1 MRVGIFTDTY
11 LPDINGVVSS
21 VELLR
26 KQLEKNGHDAYV
38 ICTYKGI
45 NKVKIEG
52 KIIRLPGVEIKKLYG
67 YAITSPVHFLF
78 IEELKKLKLDIIH
91 AETEFGVGIFANIV
105 ASTLNLPLV
114 RTYHTTYEDYTHYV
128 NFINSRRLDK
138 GLKKLVVGW
147 SKLYCDNCVK
157 LITPS
162 KKTMEMLTSYGVK
175 TPIDIVPTG
184 VELNRFK
191 DENTDFDEVYR
202 IQSMV
207 NLNEDEKLL
216 VFVGRIAKEKSID
229 EIIKA
234 FSLVKENNLKV
245 KLMIVGG
252 GPSLEELKSLTK
264 HLNLEK
270 YIYFM
275 GKQPFDEVVNY
286 YKAADGFISASTSE
300 TQGMTYIEAL
310 SSGLVVLAR
319 HDEVLED
326 LIKENKNGYFFDK
339 DIYEA
344 IEKFDSLS
352 KDELNNMK
360 EVCMVSVDCYDADTF
375 GTSSIRIYEE
385 ALEDYKYSY
394 VIEKTTLKDNCVE
407 LTLRDFNDDNEKLT
421 ISMDTYA
428 NMGLR
433 KNSRFSKLN
442 FNVLKEMEVYALAYR
457 SCLKRLANS
466 DYSIEMMYSYL
477 YRKYELNRDRASLI
491 IDELIEKGLLDDYRY
506 ASGKVNSLRANLYS
520 KKKMAIKLA
529 HDGVSDEIID
539 RVLVVQDNDEL
550 ALAIKKA
557 NKYLNIITNKSYNAK
572 KTAIMGKLLN
582 DGFEYNICKEAMSSL
597 DFSTSLLQEKEII
610 RKEANKALKKYSRK
624 YTGTDLRN
632 HIYLSLANKGFG
644 YDDIYALINEME
656 L

>member
-45 NKVKIEG
+45 NKVKVEG

-67 YAITSPVHFLF
+67 YAITSPLHLLF

-138 GLKKLVVGW
+138 GLKKLVVSW

-184 VELNRFK
+184 VELDRFK

-207 NLNEDEKLL
+207 NLSEDEKLL
-216 VFVGRIAKEKSID
+216 VFVGRIAQEKSID

-252 GPSLEELKSLTK
+252 GPSLDELKNLSISLEFK
-264 HLNLEK
+264 D
-270 YIYFM
+270 YVYFM
-275 GKQPFDEVVNY
+275 GKQPFSEVVNY

-326 LIKENKNGYFFDK
+326 LIIENKNGYFFDSN
-339 DIYEA
+339 IYDA
-344 IEKFDSLS
+344 IEKFNSLS
-352 KDELNNMK
+352 KEELDNMK
-360 EVCMVSVDCYDADTF
+360 ETCMASVQCYDADTF
-375 GTSSIRIYEE
+375 GVSSIRIYEE

-407 LTLRDFNDDNEKLT
+407 LTLRDFEGNNEKLT

-477 YRKYELNRDRASLI
+477 YRKYQLDRDRASLI
-491 IDELIEKGLLDDYRY
+491 IDELIENGLLDDFQY
-506 ASGKVNSLRANLYS
+506 ASAKVNSLRANLYS
-520 KKKMAIKLA
+520 KKKMALKLA
-529 HDGVSDEIID
+529 HDGVDDEIIN
-539 RVLVVQDNDEL
+539 RVLIMQTNNEL
-550 ALAIKKA
+550 ASAIKKA
-557 NKYLNIITNKSYNAK
+557 NKYLNTITNKSFNAK
-572 KTAIMGKLLN
+572 KTAIMSKLLN
-582 DGFEYNICKEAMSSL
+582 DGFEYNVCKEAMSAL
-597 DFSTSLLQEKEII
+597 DFSTCVLQEKEII

-624 YTGTDLRN
+624 YSGTDLRN
-632 HIYLSLANKGFG
+632 HIYLSLANKGFS

>member
-375 GTSSIRIYEE
+375 GASSIRIYEE

-407 LTLRDFNDDNEKLT
+407 LTLRDFNDNNEKLT

>member
-38 ICTYKGI
+38 VCTYKGI
-45 NKVKIEG
+45 NKVKVEG

-67 YAITSPVHFLF
+67 YAITSPLHLLF

-138 GLKKLVVGW
+138 GLKKLVVSW

-184 VELNRFK
+184 VELDRFK

-207 NLNEDEKLL
+207 NLSEDEKLL
-216 VFVGRIAKEKSID
+216 VFVGRIAQEKSID

-252 GPSLEELKSLTK
+252 GPSLDELKNLSISLELK
-264 HLNLEK
+264 D
-270 YIYFM
+270 YVYFM
-275 GKQPFDEVVNY
+275 GKQPFSEVVNY

-326 LIKENKNGYFFDK
+326 LIIENKNGYFFDSN
-339 DIYEA
+339 IYDA
-344 IEKFDSLS
+344 IEKFNSLS
-352 KDELNNMK
+352 KEELDNMK
-360 EVCMVSVDCYDADTF
+360 ETCMASVQCYDADTF
-375 GTSSIRIYEE
+375 GVSSIRIYEE

-407 LTLRDFNDDNEKLT
+407 LTLRDFEGNNEKLT

-477 YRKYELNRDRASLI
+477 YRKYQLDRDRASLI
-491 IDELIEKGLLDDYRY
+491 IDELIENGLLDDFQY
-506 ASGKVNSLRANLYS
+506 ASAKVNSLRANLYS
-520 KKKMAIKLA
+520 KKKMALKLA
-529 HDGVSDEIID
+529 HDGVDDEIIN
-539 RVLVVQDNDEL
+539 RVLIMQTNNEL
-550 ALAIKKA
+550 ASAIKKA
-557 NKYLNIITNKSYNAK
+557 NKYLNTITNKSFNAK
-572 KTAIMGKLLN
+572 KTAIMSKLLN
-582 DGFEYNICKEAMSSL
+582 DGFEYNVCKEAMSAL
-597 DFSTSLLQEKEII
+597 DFSTCVLQEKEII

-624 YTGTDLRN
+624 YSGTDLRN

>member
-202 IQSMV
+202 IQSLV
-207 NLNEDEKLL
+207 NLHEDEKLL
-216 VFVGRIAKEKSID
+216 VFVGRIAQEKSID

-319 HDEVLED
+319 HDEVLEG
-326 LIKENKNGYFFDK
+326 LIKENENGYFFNK

-352 KDELNNMK
+352 KDELSNMK
-360 EVCMVSVDCYDADTF
+360 EACMASVDCYDADTF
-375 GTSSIRIYEE
+375 GASSIRIYEE

-421 ISMDTYA
+421 ISMDTYS

-442 FNVLKEMEVYALAYR
+442 FNVLKEMEVYALSYR

>member
-407 LTLRDFNDDNEKLT
+407 LTLRDFNDNNEKLT

-632 HIYLSLANKGFG
+632 HIYLSLAYKGFG

>member
-407 LTLRDFNDDNEKLT
+407 LTLRDFNDNNEKLT

-632 HIYLSLANKGFG
+632 HIYLSLANKGFN

>member
-360 EVCMVSVDCYDADTF
+360 EVCMASVDCYDADTF
-375 GTSSIRIYEE
+375 GASSIRIYEE

-624 YTGTDLRN
+624 YSGTDLRN
-632 HIYLSLANKGFG
+632 HIYLSLANKGFN

>member
-407 LTLRDFNDDNEKLT
+407 LTLRDFNDNNEKLT

>member
-1 MRVGIFTDTY
+1 MRIGIFTDTY

-52 KIIRLPGVEIKKLYG
+52 KIIRLPGIEVKKLYG
-67 YAITSPVHFLF
+67 YALTSPVHFLF
-78 IEELKKLKLDIIH
+78 IEELKKLNLDIIH

-128 NFINSRRLDK
+128 NFIKSRRLDK

-184 VELNRFK
+184 VELDRFK
-191 DENTDFDEVYR
+191 DENADLDEVYR
-202 IQSMV
+202 IKSLV
-207 NLNEDEKLL
+207 NLGEDEKLL
-216 VFVGRIAKEKSID
+216 VFVGRIAEEKAID

-252 GPSLEELKSLTK
+252 GPSLEELKRLSKSLD
-264 HLNLEK
+264 LEK

-310 SSGLVVLAR
+310 SSGLAVLAR
-319 HDEVLED
+319 YDEVLED
-326 LIKENKNGYFFDK
+326 LVKEDENGFFFDK
-339 DIYEA
+339 DIYKT
-344 IEKFDSLS
+344 IEKFNSLS

-360 EVCMVSVDCYDADTF
+360 EVCMASVECYDADTF

-407 LTLRDFNDDNEKLT
+407 LTLRDFEGNNEKLT
-421 ISMDTYA
+421 ISMDIYA

-457 SCLKRLANS
+457 ACLKRLANS

-477 YRKYELNRDRASLI
+477 YRKYQLSRDRASLI
-491 IDELIEKGLLDDYRY
+491 IDELIENGLLDDYQY
-506 ASGKVNSLRANLYS
+506 ASAKANSLRANLYS
-520 KKKMAIKLA
+520 KKKMALKLS
-529 HDGVSDEIID
+529 HDGVCEEVIE
-539 RVLVVQDNDEL
+539 RVLSIQDNNEL
-550 ALAIKKA
+550 DSAIKKA
-557 NKYLNIITNKSYNAK
+557 NKYLNTITNKSFNAK
-572 KTAIMGKLLN
+572 KTTIMSKLLN
-582 DGFEYNICKEAMSSL
+582 DGFEYNVCKEAMSSL
-597 DFSTSLLQEKEII
+597 DFSTCVLQEKEII

-624 YTGTDLRN
+624 YSGTDLRN
-632 HIYLSLANKGFG
+632 HIYLSLANKGFN